1 MSSATV
7 KAGIAVVFLAAC
19 MAGIASGAEGLPTL
33 TVGHVGHDHQ
43 IALYVAADEGK
54 ALEKPYGV
62 WLRELKPQKVY
73 DLYDHGKAVAR
84 VRLVHVGG
92 GAKMPAALEQ
102 GHIEVGLGGLG
113 PVVKFVDRGSAIK
126 VLAPLNND
134 GDSLVL
140 RNGLKASNWA
150 DFVALV
156 KGSPQPIRIGYKDP
170 LANAYLIF
178 SRALTEEQIRHG
190 QEAKTPDGS
199 TVQVITVNLQGDEN
213 MLPSME
219 SGIVDGVVANEP
231 VPSLLIHR
239 KAGAWVADLS
249 SLPPQGKWKDHPCCV
264 VAASDRALREKRDVI
279 RSFLKVIAAGSDIIL
294 NDKEKA
300 LAAEARWTRSAPEI
314 GWRSISQVTYVSRAG
329 EAWLAAV
336 DVWLDMLA
344 SSQAF
349 QKNLKDK
356 SPMAIRSIAFDLAPL
371 NEALAEM
378 RGKGR

>member
-1 MSSATV
+1 
-7 KAGIAVVFLAAC
+7 
-19 MAGIASGAEGLPTL
+19 
-33 TVGHVGHDHQ
+33 
-43 IALYVAADEGK
+43 
-54 ALEKPYGV
+54 
-62 WLRELKPQKVY
+62 
-73 DLYDHGKAVAR
+73 
-84 VRLVHVGG
+84 
-92 GAKMPAALEQ
+92 
-102 GHIEVGLGGLG
+102 
-113 PVVKFVDRGSAIK
+113 
-126 VLAPLNND
+126 
-134 GDSLVL
+134 
-140 RNGLKASNWA
+140 
-150 DFVALV
+150 
-156 KGSPQPIRIGYKDP
+156 
-170 LANAYLIF
+170 
-178 SRALTEEQIRHG
+178 
-190 QEAKTPDGS
+190 
-199 TVQVITVNLQGDEN
+199 
-213 MLPSME
+213 
-219 SGIVDGVVANEP
+219 
-231 VPSLLIHR
+231 
-239 KAGAWVADLS
+239 
-249 SLPPQGKWKDHPCCV
+249 V